1 MEKYYLAVDIGASSG
16 RHILGHM
23 ENGKIELE
31 EIYRFEN
38 GMDHKDGKL
47 LWDVNRL
54 FGEIVAGMKK
64 CKELGKIPV
73 SMAIDTWAVDYVLPG
88 IDDGS
93 RNIETS
99 IEMLRLSR
107 NAGVDRMIATPHFY
121 ADEDRIEHF
130 LEVARE
136 RGVPFQATRLET
148 KEEAQ
153 NAPTPVTTYAL
164 FYNGEY
170 LTNEQMNDKRFI
182 KLLDGMEK

>member
-1 MEKYYLAVDIGASSG
+1 MQ
-16 RHILGHM
+16 ILVLTQNM
-23 ENGKIELE
+23 VFVITAAA
-31 EIYRFEN
+31 
-38 GMDHKDGKL
+38 D
-47 LWDVNRL
+47 
-54 FGEIVAGMKK
+54 
-64 CKELGKIPV
+64 
-73 SMAIDTWAVDYVLPG
+73 VLPVAKR
-88 IDDGS
+88 S
-93 RNIETS
+93 PALPEA
-99 IEMLRLSR
+99 LPF
-107 NAGVDRMIATPHFY
+107 NAKYVPVL
-121 ADEDRIEHF
+121 